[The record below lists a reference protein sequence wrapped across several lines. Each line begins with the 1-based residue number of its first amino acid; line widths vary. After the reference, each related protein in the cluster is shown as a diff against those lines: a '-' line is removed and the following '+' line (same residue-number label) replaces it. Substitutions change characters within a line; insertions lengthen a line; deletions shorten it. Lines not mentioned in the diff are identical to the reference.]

1 MLDKNMKVT
10 IIIAV
15 YKDVEA
21 LKLIMDALRYQTY
34 KDFEVV
40 IVEDGE
46 NPQMKEYIS
55 SINDFSIKHTTQ
67 EDNGIRKTR
76 SLNNGIIESSGD
88 FLIFIDGDCVPYST
102 FVESYVKLA
111 EDGYVLSGRRVNL
124 GPKYSKKLRDKEI
137 SAMNLEKTFVL
148 RYPFIAVDAIEK
160 HSEDGFRFSPDGWV
174 YNSFI
179 KNRKASTSILGCNYA
194 CFKKDIVA
202 VNGYDEAY
210 GETSVGDDTDLEW
223 RFKAIGLKLKSAKY
237 VANVF
242 HLYHSRSIREKI
254 SSDWA
259 LELMEENKNN
269 NLFECKMG
277 IKQH

>member
-1 MLDKNMKVT
+1 MK
-10 IIIAV
+10 ISLIIAV

-34 KDFEVV
+34 RNFEVV

-46 NPQMKEYIS
+46 NPQMRKYIE
-55 SINDFSIKHTTQ
+55 SIKDFSIKHTTQ
-67 EDNGIRKTR
+67 EDRGIRKTR
-76 SLNNGIIESSGD
+76 SLNNGIIASSGD

-111 EDGYVLSGRRVNL
+111 KEGCVLSGRRVNL
-124 GPKYSKKLRDKEI
+124 GPKYSKKLRDREL
-137 SAMNLEKTFVL
+137 SALTLEKTFL
-148 RYPFIAVDAIEK
+148 FRYPFIAKDAIER
-160 HSEDGFRFSPDGWV
+160 HSEDGFRVSPDGWI
-174 YNSFI
+174 YKTFI

-194 CFKKDIVA
+194 CFKKDIVEI
-202 VNGYDEAY
+202 NGYDEAY

-223 RFKAIGLKLKSAKY
+223 RFKAVGLKLKSAKY

-242 HLYHSRSIREKI
+242 HLYHSRSMREKI

-259 LELMEENKNN
+259 LELMQKNQQENQYQ
-269 NLFECKMG
+269 CKLG
-277 IKQH
+277 IREH

>member
-1 MLDKNMKVT
+1 MK
-10 IIIAV
+10 ISLIIAV

-21 LKLIMDALRYQTY
+21 LKLIIDALRYQTY
-34 KDFEVV
+34 RDFEVI

-46 NPQMKEYIS
+46 NPLMIEYIE
-55 SINDFSIKHTTQ
+55 SIKDFSIKHTTQ
-67 EDNGIRKTR
+67 EDKGIRKTR

-111 EDGYVLSGRRVNL
+111 EDGCVLSGRRVNL
-124 GPKYSKKLRDKEI
+124 GPKYSKKLRDGAL
-137 SAMNLEKTFVL
+137 SALTLEKTFLL
-148 RYPFIAVDAIEK
+148 RYPFIAVDAIER
-160 HSEDGFRFSPDGWV
+160 HSEDGFRVSPDGWI
-174 YNSFI
+174 YNTFI

-202 VNGYDEAY
+202 INGYDEAY

-223 RFKAIGLKLKSAKY
+223 RFQAIGLKLKSAKY

-242 HLYHSRSIREKI
+242 HLYHSRSMREKI

-259 LELMEENKNN
+259 LKLMQENKKN
-269 NLFECKMG
+269 NLFECKLG